1 MNEKEIVRDIMK
13 TLDINQ
19 TELAERTGYKAASG
33 ISEILNRKGMRV
45 DILLKLINAM
55 GCEVVVRSKD
65 CEWVIGGGKTE
76 KSFNLDNLLEEQ

>member
-45 DILLKLINAM
+45 DILLKLVNAM
-55 GCEVVVRSKD
+55 GCEVVIRSKD
-65 CEWVIGGGKTE
+65 CEWVIGGTKTE
-76 KSFNLDNLLEEQ
+76 KPYNLNSLLKD